1 MTLILTDVRDDHT
14 NTLRIGGRASAVRGG
29 DNAAPADRA
38 GAGSSSFYQNRGKR
52 IFDVAVSSILLVLVA
67 PLLLVLFG
75 LVALDGGKP
84 VFAHRRV
91 GQRGRAFPC
100 LKVRSM
106 RHGAE
111 DELKQI
117 LATDPE
123 AAKEWAEGHK
133 LTNDPRVTTLGKF
146 LRKSSLDELPQ
157 LLNVLRGEMS
167 IVGPRPI
174 TFDELGKYG
183 AAASAYL
190 ALKPGLTGPWQVEG
204 RNDLTYD
211 ERVAL
216 DASYGTSMGLLRDA
230 TIILK
235 TGLSVLK
242 LTGR

>member
-1 MTLILTDVRDDHT
+1 MTLILTDVREDQQ
-14 NTLRIGGRASAVRGG
+14 NALRIGSRASNARSRDHARGEKV
-29 DNAAPADRA
+29 AS
-38 GAGSSSFYQNRGKR
+38 GSSSFYQNRGKR
-52 IFDVAVSSILLVLVA
+52 VFDIAVSSVLLVLFA

-75 LVALDGGKP
+75 FVALDGGKP

-91 GQRGRAFPC
+91 GHRGKAFPC

-111 DELKQI
+111 AELAKI
-117 LATDPE
+117 LARDPE

-133 LTNDPRVTTLGKF
+133 LTKDPRVTALGKF

-157 LLNVLRGEMS
+157 LMNVLRGEMS

-183 AAASAYL
+183 ASASAYL

-204 RNDLTYD
+204 RNDLSYD
-211 ERVAL
+211 DRVAL
-216 DASYGTSMGLLRDA
+216 DAGYGQTMSLTRDV
-230 TIILK
+230 TIIFK

-242 LTGR
+242 LTGK

>member
-1 MTLILTDVRDDHT
+1 MTLILTDVRDDHN
-14 NTLRIGGRASAVRGG
+14 NTLRIGGRASAAKGG
-29 DNAAPADRA
+29 EHSTHADRA
-38 GAGSSSFYQNRGKR
+38 RSGSSSFYQNRGKR
-52 IFDVAVSSILLVLVA
+52 IFDVVVSSLMLVLAA
-67 PLLLVLFG
+67 PLLIVLFG

-111 DELKQI
+111 EQLKAI
-117 LATDPE
+117 LAQDPA
-123 AAKEWAEGHK
+123 AAKEWAEDHK
-133 LTNDPRVTTLGKF
+133 LANDPRVTPLGKF

-167 IVGPRPI
+167 VVGPRPI

-216 DASYGTSMGLLRDA
+216 DASYGSEMSLLRDV
-230 TIILK
+230 TIVLK

-242 LTGR
+242 LTGK

>member
-1 MTLILTDVRDDHT
+1 MTLILTDVREDRQ
-14 NTLRIGGRASAVRGG
+14 NALRIGGRASSIRSH
-29 DNAAPADRA
+29 DNPRSEQAA
-38 GAGSSSFYQNRGKR
+38 AGSASFYQNRGKR
-52 IFDVAVSSILLVLVA
+52 VFDVVVSSILLVLVA
-67 PLLLVLFG
+67 PLLMVLFS

-111 DELKQI
+111 SELKAI
-117 LATDPE
+117 LASDPE

-133 LTNDPRVTTLGKF
+133 LAKDPRVTAVGKF

-183 AAASAYL
+183 ASASAYL

-216 DASYGTSMGLLRDA
+216 DAGYGQTMGLMRDV
-230 TIILK
+230 TIIFK

-242 LTGR
+242 LTGK